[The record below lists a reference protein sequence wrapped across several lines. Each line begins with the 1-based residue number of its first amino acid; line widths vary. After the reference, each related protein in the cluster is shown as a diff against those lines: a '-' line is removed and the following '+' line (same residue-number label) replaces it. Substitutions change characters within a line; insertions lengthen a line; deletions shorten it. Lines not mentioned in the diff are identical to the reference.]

1 MGEPLEGTDTYLVRQ
16 QKEWGEILS
25 GFECRNK
32 YAITDESGRQLFYA
46 AEIGGSTIKRLFLT
60 SQRPWTIHILDPQ
73 EQKVLEIKRP
83 FRWYFHEVEILD
95 PGGRSLGRIRRRW
108 SWIRRMYDV
117 YDENGQTVAELFGPI
132 LHPWTFEIRRDGR
145 AIGKISKKW
154 SGLGKEMFTKADNF
168 GVTFP
173 SSLDTPDKSR
183 LLGAVFLIDFVHFE
197 KNNNN

>member
-1 MGEPLEGTDTYLVRQ
+1 MGEPLEATDTYLVRQ

-46 AEIGGSTIKRLFLT
+46 AEVGGSTVGRLFLT

-73 EQKVLEIKRP
+73 GQKVLEVKRP
-83 FRWYFHEVEILD
+83 FRWYFHEAEIFD
-95 PGGRSLGRIRRRW
+95 AGGRSLGRIRRRW
-108 SWIRRMYDV
+108 SWVRRLYDL

-145 AIGKISKKW
+145 SIGKIAKKW

-197 KNNNN
+197 KND